1 MNIKFLCILS
11 FSVFILILTCQK
23 SCAQSTTHQS
33 PDKALAKYR
42 TTIDSLD
49 NSVIELIGH
58 REKIVREIGIYK
70 AKHDIA
76 PLQANRFQEVLDR
89 SIAAGKKQGLSPEFI
104 TGLMNLIH
112 AESLRLENEIKN
124 K

>member
-1 MNIKFLCILS
+1 MNKKFLYILS
-11 FSVFILILTCQK
+11 FLMFISIVNCQE
-23 SCAQSTTHQS
+23 SYAQATARDSHDST
-33 PDKALAKYR
+33 LAKYR
-42 TTIDSLD
+42 ATIDSLD
-49 NSVIELIGH
+49 NSLIEIIGR

>member
-1 MNIKFLCILS
+1 M
-11 FSVFILILTCQK
+11 
-23 SCAQSTTHQS
+23 
-33 PDKALAKYR
+33 
-42 TTIDSLD
+42 
-49 NSVIELIGH
+49 IELIGR

-76 PLQANRFQEVLDR
+76 PLQVNRFQEVLDR
-89 SIAAGKKQGLSPEFI
+89 SIAAGKKQELSPEFI
-104 TGLMNLIH
+104 IGLMNLIH

>member
-1 MNIKFLCILS
+1 MNRKFLYILS
-11 FSVFILILTCQK
+11 FLMFISILNCQE
-23 SCAQSTTHQS
+23 SYAQSTGSESHDNT
-33 PDKALAKYR
+33 LANYR
-42 TTIDSLD
+42 ATIDSLD
-49 NSVIELIGH
+49 NSLIEIIGR

-89 SIAAGKKQGLSPEFI
+89 SIVEGKKQGLSAEFI
-104 TGLMNLIH
+104 TNLMNIIH